1 MRRLGV
7 ARVFA
12 RVFARMFAL
21 VVAAGSASCGSSGD
35 PIATGGD
42 GGVCATI
49 APLEPCATCMRT
61 KCTAES
67 AAALGPGWASRSFGG
82 ACASLLQCLC
92 DCGTSRA
99 CVDGCNG
106 AVTAG
111 CHDAQQTVEACRA
124 ANCGSDL
131 CASPTDAG
139 AGG

>member
-1 MRRLGV
+1 MRRSGV
-7 ARVFA
+7 DAIASLVTLL
-12 RVFARMFAL
+12 VAL
-21 VVAAGSASCGSSGD
+21 AAPSCGSSGE

-67 AAALGPGWASRSFGG
+67 AAALGPGWASRAYGG
-82 ACASLLQCLC
+82 ACAALLQCLC

-106 AVTAG
+106 AVTAE
-111 CHDAQQTVEACRA
+111 CLAAQKAVETCRA
-124 ANCGSDL
+124 DHCGNNV
-131 CASPTDAG
+131 CAAPADAG
-139 AGG
+139 ADG